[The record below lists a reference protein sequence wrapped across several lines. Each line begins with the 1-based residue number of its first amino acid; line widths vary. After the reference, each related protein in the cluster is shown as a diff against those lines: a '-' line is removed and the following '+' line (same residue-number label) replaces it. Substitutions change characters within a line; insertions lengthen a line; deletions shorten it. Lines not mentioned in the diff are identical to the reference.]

1 MTPYASFYF
10 FAIVGIL
17 LIPTIIAG
25 LRGKMLRKYNAVVT
39 LIMLAVI
46 FSDKPIQA
54 VALAIFVIWQ
64 FILVKGYLTLRQRDN
79 KTSIFCTAVILSIL
93 PLILVKI
100 IPAVPA
106 LKSLVLFD
114 IPVSNLVV
122 FLGVP
127 NGTFTVSN
135 LVVFLGISYVTF
147 RAVQMIFEIRDG
159 LIKEISLFKF
169 WEFLLFFPAIS
180 TGPID
185 RYRRFQKD
193 VEKPPTAD
201 EYKALLYTGIN
212 RIFQGFLYKFIIAYL
227 INKHLLDTP
236 LTKQTTF
243 ASAMTD
249 MYAYSFYLFF
259 DFAGYSAFVI
269 GVSYLMGIKT
279 PENFNKPFISRN
291 IKDFWNRWHMSLSFW
306 FRDFIYMRFVFF
318 ATKKKLIKNRYTISY
333 IGAFLNFFIMGV
345 WHGLTWYYIVYGLYH
360 AILFISFDI
369 FERKNK
375 KHKFWPN
382 NKFTHVLA
390 IIITFHFVCFGLLIF
405 SGHLNKFFS

>member
-1 MTPYASFYF
+1 MTAYGSFYF

-25 LRGKMLRKYNAVVT
+25 LKGKMLRKYNAALT
-39 LIMLAVI
+39 LIMLAII
-46 FSDKPIQA
+46 FSDKPKQA
-54 VALAIFVIWQ
+54 MMLAAFIIWQ
-64 FILVKGYLTLRQRDN
+64 YVLIKGYLLLRKQN
-79 KTSIFCTAVILSIL
+79 NNTFMFCMAVILSIL
-93 PLILVKI
+93 PLVLAKI
-100 IPAVPA
+100 APFAPE
-106 LKSLVLFD
+106 LKF
-114 IPVSNLVV
+114 IV
-122 FLGVP
+122 FAGM
-127 NGTFTVSN
+127 
-135 LVVFLGISYVTF
+135 SYVTF
-147 RAVQMIFEIRDG
+147 RAVQMVFEVRDG
-159 LIKEISLFKF
+159 LIKEFSFFNF
-169 WEFLLFFPAIS
+169 WEFVLFFPAIS

-193 VEKPPTAD
+193 IQKPPSAE
-201 EYKALLYTGIN
+201 EYQKLLYTGIN

-227 INKHLLDTP
+227 LKKHIVDAVFANQDTI
-236 LTKQTTF
+236 F
-243 ASAMTD
+243 SNAIY
-249 MYAYSFYLFF
+249 MYGYSLYLFF

-269 GVSYLMGIKT
+269 GVSYMMGIKT

-345 WHGLTWYYIVYGLYH
+345 WHILGEHVYQYIIYGLYH
-360 AILFISFDI
+360 AALFILFDI

-382 NKFTHVLA
+382 NTFMHVLA
-390 IIITFHFVCFGLLIF
+390 IVITFHVVCFGFLIF
-405 SGHLNKFFS
+405 SGRLNRYF